1 MIIGSANTPE
11 EVMKYYRRLSLSKC
25 SLNLIEIPKE
35 CSSYTFSDVF
45 EYCVGK
51 QQIPI
56 AVYKRHTEDLTIV
69 NTIQQEGK
77 VDDGMGVRGEE
88 KNQKKSY
95 MWLHP
100 PKNIELS
107 VFDEL
112 FVLCEKNE
120 K

>member
-51 QQIPI
+51 Q
-56 AVYKRHTEDLTIV
+56 
-69 NTIQQEGK
+69 
-77 VDDGMGVRGEE
+77 
-88 KNQKKSY
+88 
-95 MWLHP
+95 
-100 PKNIELS
+100 
-107 VFDEL
+107 
-112 FVLCEKNE
+112 
-120 K
+120 